1 MKNRYMK
8 IASAVIIIFCIA
20 VTGFLVKAYFDG
32 EFNSVE
38 TLQAYI
44 KRFGVFAPVMLTVIQ
59 AAQVVVPILPG
70 FLGCSVGAV
79 MFGCIGGF
87 CCNYIGIVAGS
98 LAAFVLARKFGI
110 KLVESIFP
118 KDKIKKWAEKIGK
131 SKSFT
136 AFLLAAMILPLFP
149 DDFFCYFTGLTKM
162 RSKRFLWIILLGKPW
177 CIMAYSIAFSFIK

>member
-1 MKNRYMK
+1 MGRFYKKGSIR
-8 IASAVIIIFCIA
+8 
-20 VTGFLVKAYFDG
+20 TGSKKLKGSRNNEKQIYENCVSSYNNILYCSDG

-118 KDKIKKWAEKIGK
+118 KDKIKK
-131 SKSFT
+131 
-136 AFLLAAMILPLFP
+136 
-149 DDFFCYFTGLTKM
+149 
-162 RSKRFLWIILLGKPW
+162 
-177 CIMAYSIAFSFIK
+177 

>member
-118 KDKIKKWAEKIGK
+118 KDKIKNGRRKSEKA
-131 SKSFT
+131 SRLQPF
-136 AFLLAAMILPLFP
+136 
-149 DDFFCYFTGLTKM
+149 YW
-162 RSKRFLWIILLGKPW
+162 RQ
-177 CIMAYSIAFSFIK
+177 